1 MTRQHLVITSNY
13 LSKEMDLFAIL
24 FAFCCSTAYL
34 NCAWH
39 VKISD
44 NNHYALININMSN
57 KNTKCKIW
65 VNRLLRLVI
74 YKHISWRSFT
84 SNCHQSLQLKMRR
97 IICFLSR
104 CHTSNWYLT
113 WYISIPPTT
122 FRTHLMTIKKLLGIA
137 SYLCARWGE
146 SSIFCRV
153 ATPLTGIWH
162 DMFPLL
168 LELVNIYFYF

>member
-1 MTRQHLVITSNY
+1 
-13 LSKEMDLFAIL
+13 MDLFAIL
-24 FAFCCSTAYL
+24 FAFCCSTAYP
-34 NCAWH
+34 NCTWH

-84 SNCHQSLQLKMRR
+84 SNCHQSSQLKKR

-122 FRTHLMTIKKLLGIA
+122 FRTHLMTIKKTTRDCLLSLRQMRRIVHIL
-137 SYLCARWGE
+137 SCCHTSDWYLARHV
-146 SSIFCRV
+146 STPTRTCKYLLSI
-153 ATPLTGIWH
+153 L
-162 DMFPLL
+162 
-168 LELVNIYFYF
+168 IYLKLFHIYYHF